1 MTQRY
6 QQPRERSFGREAETG
21 HETHGRMPQSRQG
34 MGQQP
39 RTGREVGGQSPMGG
53 QQIGEQPSMRG
64 QGMQGPM
71 SQRQGTQERQ
81 QVGGQQSM
89 GQQPQ
94 AGRTEEE
101 VGAKP
106 KFEDHLSSDV
116 MLVLADFQRLET
128 TAEWCADQCVE
139 RGPELG
145 TCARTCRDV
154 ADIAHLGVQLMS
166 RNPYRRI
173 DVGEVMLNTF
183 LDAREELGQYRYPPV
198 MDTVQVLDRAIESLS
213 KGIETARQQG
223 VGVQ

>member
-1 MTQRY
+1 M
-6 QQPRERSFGREAETG
+6 QQP
-21 HETHGRMPQSRQG
+21 
-34 MGQQP
+34 MGQ
-39 RTGREVGGQSPMGG
+39 
-53 QQIGEQPSMRG
+53 RG
-64 QGMQGPM
+64 
-71 SQRQGTQERQ
+71 GTQERQ